1 MSIIPTKQ
9 TIFNFDEKTLIWF
22 KNLTK
27 KNKIASFFQNLWPNS
42 YRKKKLKDQLDIFE
56 RKYESKE

>member
-27 KNKIASFFQNLWPNS
+27 KNKIASFFQNL
-42 YRKKKLKDQLDIFE
+42 
-56 RKYESKE
+56 